1 MVIKMKYLFKTIL
14 ILCICTVGCNN
25 INNRDKISFKVPSSE
40 IKDSLKVINSLL
52 SSYSEINYYI
62 DDANI
67 LTIGTNKIGKI
78 DSLFLSQLKSSP
90 SNFKNTDSRILS
102 IILFLKNNGIN
113 SCFRHRDLGIIVY
126 DYKPTKEDRFE
137 DVRYIVLND
146 SQLDINSIR
155 LKNSQFILDKKDSLL
170 LIKPIDKSK

>member
-1 MVIKMKYLFKTIL
+1 MVNKMKYFFNAIF

-25 INNRDKISFKVPSSE
+25 RNKISFKVPSSD
-40 IKDSLKVINSLL
+40 IKDSIKVMNSLL
-52 SSYSEINYYI
+52 GSFSEINYYI

-67 LTIGTNKIGKI
+67 LSIGTKKIGKI

-90 SNFKNTDSRILS
+90 SNFNDTDIQTFS
-102 IILFLKNNGIN
+102 IILFLKSNGIN

-137 DVRYIVLND
+137 DIRYVILND
-146 SQLDINSIR
+146 GRVNINSNFFR
-155 LKNSQFILDKKDSLL
+155 NSYFILDKKDSLL
-170 LIKPIDKSK
+170 LIEPKDKDK